1 MIILGTD
8 VQKDVYHNCPIKGEN
23 LTFRWF
29 DGQEHSDNIIIAGT
43 SEKSFNEGFY
53 LTPETI
59 KNFGEIWILQLQ

>member
-1 MIILGTD
+1 MSKRMCIIIS
-8 VQKDVYHNCPIKGEN
+8 PIKGEN

-59 KNFGEIWILQLQ
+59 KKFLGRYGYYSFNNSQCF